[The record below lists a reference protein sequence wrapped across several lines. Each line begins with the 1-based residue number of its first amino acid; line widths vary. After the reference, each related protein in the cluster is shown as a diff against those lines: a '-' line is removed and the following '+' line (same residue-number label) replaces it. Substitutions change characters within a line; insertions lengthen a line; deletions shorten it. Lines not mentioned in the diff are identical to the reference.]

1 MGAIAGR
8 LQLGHRI
15 RFPDTVPTG
24 LCACIWLLSK
34 SFFCNSFELLT
45 INLKW
50 SSLDRNASYFI
61 YRKNLI
67 VISAGILPTGWNI

>member
-15 RFPDTVPTG
+15 RFADTVLTG
-24 LCACIWLLSK
+24 LCAWIWLLSK
-34 SFFCNSFELLT
+34 SFFRNSSELT
-45 INLKW
+45 TMKLKW
-50 SSLDRNASYFI
+50 SSPGQNTSYFV

-67 VISAGILPTGWNI
+67 VISAGIFSIAR